1 MGNRRV
7 DPNFMSSSNSSDEN
21 SSDHASDE
29 TSHSFHGKLTND
41 FNTHAPTKVERAL
54 NIPTRSAPRLHKPV
68 PVIGWGTFKIGRNL
82 GAKYPKA
89 FEIPSEHDAL
99 ALIHQ
104 LMNDGVCLFDTAP
117 AYGLSEERLGKV
129 FATIT
134 PTQRDQLFISTKVG
148 ENFVDGASHFDFSPA
163 AVTHSVQNSLLALH
177 CESLDAVFVH
187 SSGNDLD
194 ILQDSGCVQALDELK
209 KQSLIGSI
217 GFSSKTILGGEFA
230 LKHELIDAVMLE
242 IHPDATDMLS
252 LLPLAHSLGKAVF
265 VKKPLASGTLEP
277 KIVLPWILAHKHIT
291 SIVIGGLNLAR
302 LRENFMTASLTNQ

>member
-1 MGNRRV
+1 
-7 DPNFMSSSNSSDEN
+7 MSSLNSSIDN
-21 SSDHASDE
+21 SSDHVSDE
-29 TSHSFHGKLTND
+29 THDSFHGKLTND
-41 FNTHAPTKVERAL
+41 FNTYAPTNNERAL
-54 NIPTRSAPRLHKPV
+54 NIPTRSALRLHKPV
-68 PVIGWGTFKIGRNL
+68 PVIGWGAFKIGRNL

-89 FEIPSEHDAL
+89 FEIPSEPEAL

-129 FATIT
+129 FAKIT
-134 PTQRDQLFISTKVG
+134 PTQRDHLFISTKVG
-148 ENFVDGASHFDFSPA
+148 ETFVDGASHFDFSPA
-163 AVTHSVQNSLLALH
+163 AVTRSVQHSLRALH
-177 CESLDAVFVH
+177 CKSVDAVFVH
-187 SSGNDLD
+187 SNGNDQD
-194 ILQDSGCVQALDELK
+194 ILQNSGCVQALEELK

-217 GFSSKTILGGEFA
+217 GFSSKTILGGELA
-230 LKHELIDAVMLE
+230 LKHELIDTVMLE

-291 SIVIGGLNLAR
+291 SIVIGGLNLDR
-302 LRENFMTASLTNQ
+302 LRENFMTASLANQ